1 MNHLTRN
8 DYASAL
14 RLLARLEVEA
24 QDLESF
30 GRAAVAVVGE
40 LVAADVITLSECDV
54 DADQRSVQPENQ
66 QQAVALP
73 LFMDGRT
80 LVSLALQRRGQAF
93 SGRDCER
100 LQLLHPHLAFLYR
113 QARRV
118 GGFPAAAPAL
128 QALAPAEPAPVA
140 LTRREAEVMHWLSF
154 GKTDADIAAML
165 AVSPRTVHKHLEHI
179 YVKLGV
185 ETRTAAVMRVH
196 ALAGAHHLPPSVR
209 FGRLRGVSESV
220 EHLDH

>member
-14 RLLARLEVEA
+14 RLLARLEAEA
-24 QDLESF
+24 LDPESF
-30 GRAAVAVVGE
+30 GRAAVALVGE
-40 LVAADVITLSECDV
+40 LVAADVITLSVCDV
-54 DADQRSVQPENQ
+54 DADPRPLQPGSR
-66 QQAVALP
+66 QQAMALP
-73 LFMDGRT
+73 LFAEGRT
-80 LVSLALQRRGQAF
+80 LVNLALLRRGQAF

-113 QARRV
+113 QVRRL
-118 GGFPAAAPAL
+118 GGDAAAAPSP
-128 QALAPAEPAPVA
+128 QAAARAEPAPVT

-196 ALAGAHHLPPSVR
+196 ALGGGGERHQSAQGGRGPAKRLP
-209 FGRLRGVSESV
+209 SES
-220 EHLDH
+220 DHV